1 MCTGERLGRV
11 RSVEFCISLCTRLYT
26 EGRLVSVDG
35 VLFLSLCPPDVAR
48 RLWAL
53 SFRTPFQEMQPN
65 FTYAYNPRHAP
76 GGGGGGPGGGM
87 YNAAGGGLGYRTGR
101 HAGGR
106 ERRERRRRRK
116 NKQGERHLFSEEGGG
131 EGKKSFPPRWAD
143 KRSDSRRILSIQ
155 TPQRECPRDST
166 KGGRRVRE
174 EGGGAFSLLLFNLLA
189 MLLTVVRCQRST
201 SLGSRKEGGEGGV
214 SLYVS
219 RVHALVR
226 TYHRGQYG
234 SSRIDADCLHVWTCL
249 FVYVGVEVRVL
260 RSVGAYYF
268 CSCTRGGCIETG
280 RLTDKEGS
288 WFPRVRINLLT
299 RFFFS
304 SSRGR

>member
-1 MCTGERLGRV
+1 MSLAGSGPSLSARLSRRCSRILRTPTTLAMRPEEGEEGPGAVCTTQQEEAWDIGQVGMRGEEKDEKGG
-11 RSVEFCISLCTRLYT
+11 E
-26 EGRLVSVDG
+26 EGRTSKERG
-35 VLFLSLCPPDVAR
+35 IFSPR
-48 RLWAL
+48 R
-53 SFRTPFQEMQPN
+53 
-65 FTYAYNPRHAP
+65 
-76 GGGGGGPGGGM
+76 
-87 YNAAGGGLGYRTGR
+87 
-101 HAGGR
+101 
-106 ERRERRRRRK
+106 
-116 NKQGERHLFSEEGGG
+116 GGG

-299 RFFFS
+299 RFFLS